1 MCLQVEMLC
10 TLLGAQWDAGTEAL
24 WYLMNEFFFF
34 YFAGEKGVR
43 VELNKPSDSIS
54 KDVL

>member
-1 MCLQVEMLC
+1 MP
-10 TLLGAQWDAGTEAL
+10 LGTRWEAVTAAG
-24 WYLMNEFFFF
+24 WCLMNEFLLFSVLP
-34 YFAGEKGVR
+34 AGEKGVR